1 MKKKGS
7 ALIVVIIIMM
17 VTFVLAAF
25 MVDTSIKS
33 NRAASDTSDKT
44 RAYYSAETGVYD
56 FINYVNDDIARN
68 INNNKLDI
76 SSGNSITNNYNKSGL
91 YNDNMGI
98 YSTKLIHGISMPQ
111 SSDYTKTY
119 TFDVYSKGNFGSET
133 CIITVNVSIV
143 YTDDKYTSYTINS
156 RQVGD

>member
-44 RAYYSAETGVYD
+44 RAYYSAETGIYD
-56 FINYVNDDIARN
+56 FINYVNDDIEKN
-68 INNNKLDI
+68 IKNNKLDV
-76 SSGNSITNNYNKSGL
+76 SSGNTITNNYNKLGL
-91 YNDNMGI
+91 YNDNMEV
-98 YSTKLIHGISMPQ
+98 YKAELMHDISMPQ
-111 SSDYTKTY
+111 DSDYIKTY
-119 TFDVYSKGNFGSET
+119 TFDVYSKGNYGAET
-133 CIITVNVSIV
+133 CTIIANVSVV
-143 YTDDKYTSYTINS
+143 YTDSKYTSYTINS
-156 RQVGD
+156 RHVED